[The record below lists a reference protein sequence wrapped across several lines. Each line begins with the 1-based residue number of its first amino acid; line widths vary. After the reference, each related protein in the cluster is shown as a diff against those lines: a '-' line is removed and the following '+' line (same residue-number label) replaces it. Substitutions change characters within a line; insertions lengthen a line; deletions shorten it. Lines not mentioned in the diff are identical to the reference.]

1 MSVASRLAEALGSTL
16 PARAPGVPAWPS
28 SFLIIRAHPCIP
40 WFQIKIAKILK
51 AGALPHFQRLFQRL
65 GQHHPDRISSSQVA

>member
-1 MSVASRLAEALGSTL
+1 MSVARWLAEAAASTL

-28 SFLIIRAHPCIP
+28 SFLIIRAHPCNP

-51 AGALPHFQRLFQRL
+51 AEALPHFQRLFQRL
-65 GQHHPDRISSSQVA
+65 GRHHPGRLSSSQAA